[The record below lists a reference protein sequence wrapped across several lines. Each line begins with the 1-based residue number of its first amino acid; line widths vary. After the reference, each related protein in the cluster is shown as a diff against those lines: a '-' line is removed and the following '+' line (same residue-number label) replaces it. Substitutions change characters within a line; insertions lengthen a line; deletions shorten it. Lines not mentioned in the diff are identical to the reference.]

1 MFVGVEAGDLSCHE
15 GDLIIVTEAHGGVAS
30 DTHTWWEGH
39 VNVQSEP
46 SRIGEFP
53 SGLTMLRLLAK
64 EATRRKQSNWQMMM
78 MS

>member
-1 MFVGVEAGDLSCHE
+1 
-15 GDLIIVTEAHGGVAS
+15 
-30 DTHTWWEGH
+30 
-39 VNVQSEP
+39 VQSEP